1 VIVYQ
6 LFISMKLPQ
15 RANDSFRR

>member
-1 VIVYQ
+1 
-6 LFISMKLPQ
+6 MKLPQ